1 MQRSL
6 RMLGVLGLL
15 ALLAALR
22 PAPLA
27 RARFGV
33 ELRFLPYHRSRDST
47 RLLGYPLSHL
57 HAVEGFPAQYFDKA
71 RIEDHRGAV
80 DDPLWGMMLGR
91 LTAELIACAP
101 ATPLSGTG
109 ITYGEPGEA
118 GRPDARVAPPPG
130 FRGGVQEGDQPSFG
144 RSMFIP
150 VDPTLR
156 PAPGYYVPWVF
167 WSAMNRSDLA
177 PDGWLHDVGLPLSPP
192 LWTSASRPGGVRRIM
207 LQAFERTVLTYD
219 DLNPPGWQ
227 VERGNLGRDALDSSC
242 VAPPA
247 PPGIGDPEFGA
258 NVTIPL
264 RIDARL
270 GTPGQ
275 TLVARLRWADGTELA
290 QRLPVIRG
298 EDGGGLLS
306 GNLDWLLMMVPPDP
320 PTQPAILEIS
330 DLDGT
335 LLARSGVTVLG
346 PGDPA
351 ARTVWLYWTIHEPAI
366 VTPQLRRVVLD
377 AGRPRPGHYWALS
390 EDERLAA
397 ATLNALLAGPPRVS
411 QVGFAT
417 AIPTPEEVVNDP
429 RWAPGWGHDV
439 ALRFLTIRDGV
450 ATADFSPGMHAYGGD
465 PQRARLIRE
474 QITATLLQFPA
485 IREVRIVID
494 GQVDGVLTP

>member
-6 RMLGVLGLL
+6 RMLSVLGLL
-15 ALLAALR
+15 ALLAALS

-27 RARFGV
+27 RAQFGV
-33 ELRFLPYHRSRDST
+33 ELRFLAYHRSRDST
-47 RLLGYPLSHL
+47 RLLGYPLSDL
-57 HAVEGFPAQYFDKA
+57 HSVEGFPAQYFDKA

-80 DDPLWGMMLGR
+80 NDPVWGLMLGR

-101 ATPLSGTG
+101 ATQLNSTR
-109 ITYGEPGEA
+109 ITYGDLGEA
-118 GRPDARVAPPPG
+118 GRPKARVAPPPG
-130 FRGGVQEGDQPSFG
+130 FRGGVQEGTQPYFG

-150 VDPTLR
+150 VDPALR
-156 PAPGYYVPWVF
+156 PALGYYVPWVF
-167 WSAMNRSDLA
+167 WSAMNRRDLS
-177 PDGWLHDVGLPLSPP
+177 PDGWLHDVGLPLTPP
-192 LWTSASRPGGVRRIM
+192 LVTSAYKPGGVREIM

-219 DLNPPGWQ
+219 SRNPAGWQ
-227 VERGNLGRDALDSSC
+227 VERGNLGLDALDSSC

-247 PPGIGDPEFGA
+247 PAGIGYPEFGA

-264 RIDARL
+264 RIDVRL

-275 TLVARLRWADGTELA
+275 TLVARLRWADGTVLT
-290 QRLPVIRG
+290 QRMPVIRG

-320 PTQPAILEIS
+320 PTQPAVLEIS

-335 LLARSGVTVLG
+335 LLARSAVTVLG

-351 ARTVWLYWTIHEPAI
+351 ARTVSVYWTIREPAM
-366 VTPQLRRVVLD
+366 VTPQLRRVVID
-377 AGRPRPGHYWALS
+377 PGRPRPAQYWALS
-390 EDERLAA
+390 EDERLAIA
-397 ATLNALLAGPPRVS
+397 ALDALLTGPPRVS
-411 QVGFAT
+411 QVGFTT

-429 RWAPGWGHDV
+429 RWAPGWGHYV
-439 ALRFLTIRDGV
+439 ALRSLTIRDGV
-450 ATADFSPGMHAYGGD
+450 ATADFSVGMLAYGGD

-485 IREVRIVID
+485 IREVRIAVD
-494 GQVDGVLTP
+494 GQVEGVLTP